1 MEANQIPDV
10 HSPDFPNS
18 GVLKWVPDGPTVH
31 ARMERSTVEIYTS
44 FLALQS

>member
-1 MEANQIPDV
+1 MEANQISAV

-18 GVLKWVPDGPTVH
+18 GVLKWMSDGLTVH
-31 ARMERSTVEIYTS
+31 ARMDRSAVEIYTS